1 MRILLRAH
9 LWDGARQVWLA
20 PGEIIEIAESDL
32 PRYRYHGDP
41 VQDTADE
48 PAPSTKPAGAA
59 RKK

>member
-1 MRILLRAH
+1 MRILLRAY

-20 PGEIIEIAESDL
+20 PGEILEIAESDL

-41 VQDTADE
+41 IEEIADD
-48 PAPSTKPAGAA
+48 PAPSIKPAGAP